1 MTISHYLQ
9 FFFFPWNIA
18 IYTLLDVLLTH
29 ISQLFYLKIPII
41 KNFSAGIL
49 NVLILFVLVW
59 PTIDIQIVDLQRRSL
74 GWYDSWP
81 QHIYILLSRYCCPSF
96 MEVYMFAILWISLG
110 TSHHL
115 IQGLDAAPSV
125 WSSSEILKYQTH
137 ILPFLF
143 IQVSSVYTKPILFFQ
158 VQFLAFCCN
167 NLLDKIQSH
176 PSLPGFSSTVW
187 RQLSLFIDTKSLFSI
202 QEIQILLLDCHTS
215 CCNHWQGKFF
225 ELGCGECEASYT
237 DKASPIKNQG
247 LRDHQEP
254 RPDFRYI
261 VGSLR
266 LRPWRRLF
274 NGVNPADSKGEAREG
289 RRWSFKQSLE
299 RWRHQ
304 YPKYIPSHPM
314 RHMRCLH

>member
-176 PSLPGFSSTVW
+176 PSLPGFTSTVW
-187 RQLSLFIDTKSLFSI
+187 RQLSLFIDTKSLFQFRRHSWIAKPGEILWSCLRRTECFLYNPSI
-202 QEIQILLLDCHTS
+202 
-215 CCNHWQGKFF
+215 CN
-225 ELGCGECEASYT
+225 
-237 DKASPIKNQG
+237 
-247 LRDHQEP
+247 QEP
-254 RPDFRYI
+254 RPSRPSRPSRAKIWFSLYSRVAPASAVEEI
-261 VGSLR
+261 V
-266 LRPWRRLF
+266 
-274 NGVNPADSKGEAREG
+274 
-289 RRWSFKQSLE
+289 
-299 RWRHQ
+299 
-304 YPKYIPSHPM
+304 
-314 RHMRCLH
+314 